1 MAVGRLFWQ
10 TPTGGILWEIW
21 GRRKMNFARH
31 GAALLASLLCIRWMQ
46 HGVSEVTGAVLTLV
60 PLSCFLG
67 SYLDL
72 LTCFGYIEVNAR
84 TVQIGYPGR
93 LLLKPVSTVR
103 LALVPMFCGGAVVVA
118 VFFLWSQ
125 LILRPLGRNI
135 PLDPL
140 WLGTVLLSFFWWIQ
154 ALAWGVPLFP
164 GRPFITLLVGVAHLL
179 IGLCPLMPIGNSAGW
194 RWLLLAFLL
203 LTSVLFAI
211 TGLKWMRR
219 GVWEGPSR
227 LSTLWRRSRTR
238 RARLTPRRFGSP
250 FLAQFWLEWRRWGLM
265 LPGLA
270 GGVAFVIIP
279 LIFVAG
285 KQLAEPSSGF
295 EFEKITLTLMLVLPL
310 TLAAATAMAIGKLDP
325 LQPTGEIPVYIS
337 IRPMTNGGILIAKLA
352 MTVATCALTWLV
364 TLAAGCFWL
373 TLLGGGTLF
382 SRASSLTPYGFG
394 AVVIGCIPAL
404 CLLILVTW
412 KNLLAGMGV
421 GLAGRTWVSMLFLF
435 WRLTVGIGL
444 LALIFEATIDMSL
457 KETLLRWLSWIL
469 TVCLVSKIA
478 LSAVAFCLGMRRK
491 AITGGVV
498 GWIVGGWMLCGLLVA
513 GYAGLVC
520 HALNKLDIW
529 SWIALA
535 GFLALPLTDLA
546 IAPLALAWNRH
557 R

>member
-1 MAVGRLFWQ
+1 MPVGRLIWR

-21 GRRKMNFARH
+21 GRRKMNCARH
-31 GAALLASLLCIRWMQ
+31 GAALLASLVCIQWIL
-46 HGVSEVTGAVLTLV
+46 HGVSEVTGAVLTLI

-72 LTCFGYIEVNAR
+72 LTCFGYIEINAR
-84 TVQIGYPGR
+84 TVQIGFPGR
-93 LLLKPVSTVR
+93 LLLKPVSTVQ
-103 LALVPMFCGGAVVVA
+103 LVLVPMFFGGAVVVS
-118 VFFLWSQ
+118 VFFLWNQ
-125 LILRPLGRNI
+125 VILRPLGCNI
-135 PLDPL
+135 PLSPL

-164 GRPFITLLVGVAHLL
+164 GRPFITLLVGVTHLVVG
-179 IGLCPLMPIGNSAGW
+179 ICPLMPIGNSARW
-194 RWLLLAFLL
+194 RWLLLASML
-203 LTSVLFAI
+203 LTAVLFAL
-211 TGLKWMRR
+211 TGLKCMRR
-219 GVWEGPSR
+219 GAWEGPSR
-227 LSTLWRRSRTR
+227 LSTLWRSSRTR

-295 EFEKITLTLMLVLPL
+295 EFEKITLTLMLILPL
-310 TLAAATAMAIGKLDP
+310 VLAGATSMAIGKLDP

-337 IRPMTNGGILIAKLA
+337 IRPMTNGGFVIAKLA
-352 MTVATCALTWLV
+352 MTLATSALAWLA

-373 TLLGGGTLF
+373 TLLGDGTLF
-382 SRASSLTPYGFG
+382 SRASSLTPYELAAF
-394 AVVIGCIPAL
+394 VIGCIPAL
-404 CLLILVTW
+404 CLLVLVTW

-421 GLAGRTWVSMLFLF
+421 GLAGRTWVSTVFLF

-444 LALIFEATIDMSL
+444 LALIFEASIDMNL
-457 KETLLRWLSWIL
+457 KEALLRWLPWIL
-469 TVCLVSKIA
+469 MGCLVSKIA
-478 LSAVAFCLGMRRK
+478 LTMAAFHLGRRRK
-491 AITGGVV
+491 AITGGAV
-498 GWIVGGWMLCGLLVA
+498 GWIVGGWMVCGLFVA

-520 HALNKLDIW
+520 HALNKLDLW

-535 GFLALPLTDLA
+535 GFLVLPLADLA

>member
-1 MAVGRLFWQ
+1 
-10 TPTGGILWEIW
+10 
-21 GRRKMNFARH
+21 
-31 GAALLASLLCIRWMQ
+31 
-46 HGVSEVTGAVLTLV
+46 
-60 PLSCFLG
+60 
-67 SYLDL
+67 
-72 LTCFGYIEVNAR
+72 
-84 TVQIGYPGR
+84 
-93 LLLKPVSTVR
+93 
-103 LALVPMFCGGAVVVA
+103 
-118 VFFLWSQ
+118 
-125 LILRPLGRNI
+125 
-135 PLDPL
+135 
-140 WLGTVLLSFFWWIQ
+140 
-154 ALAWGVPLFP
+154 
-164 GRPFITLLVGVAHLL
+164 
-179 IGLCPLMPIGNSAGW
+179 
-194 RWLLLAFLL
+194 
-203 LTSVLFAI
+203 
-211 TGLKWMRR
+211 
-219 GVWEGPSR
+219 
-227 LSTLWRRSRTR
+227 
-238 RARLTPRRFGSP
+238 
-250 FLAQFWLEWRRWGLM
+250 M

-337 IRPMTNGGILIAKLA
+337 IRPMTNGGFVIAKLA
-352 MTVATCALTWLV
+352 MTLATSALTWPV

-373 TLLGGGTLF
+373 TLLGDGTLF
-382 SRASSLTPYGFG
+382 SRASSLTPYGF
-394 AVVIGCIPAL
+394 AAFVIGCIPAL

-421 GLAGRTWVSMLFLF
+421 GLTGRTWVSMLFLF

-444 LALIFEATIDMSL
+444 LALIFKATIDMSL
-457 KETLLRWLSWIL
+457 KETLMRWLSWIL